1 MRWFEMYFEKIES
14 SRFADELNMSS
25 RTSPKSGTEQKR
37 TKQWLKKKSHGP
49 SPGLFQRVLWKR
61 KYWEVLHVA
70 MWYPQRSESL

>member
-1 MRWFEMYFEKIES
+1 MYFEKIES

-25 RTSPKSGTEQKR
+25 RTSPKSGTR
-37 TKQWLKKKSHGP
+37 TKENQTMIKKKSHGP

-70 MWYPQRSESL
+70 M